1 MRLRLALI
9 LALLASTTALCTAQ
23 VRRRVTAP
31 PPSPPSYIVTSD
43 DVPAIYGDNTI
54 SYFEAGGSPSAPS
67 LIYQNTVTVGGNGG
81 SGGNF
86 AAHQLVSDSNAQC
99 LYVSDSASGQ
109 VSSVNIQTQLAMG
122 LFSGS
127 AQDTG
132 TLNGMG
138 LALNSSYLYATYT
151 DSNNIGTFQVLPG
164 CQLSFLGDTPV
175 AGLNGGGIYAVAVTN
190 GLMIATYGDGSI
202 ESFNIAGGT
211 PISNG
216 DRQDS
221 TGFTLDDNNL
231 PAGIDITQ
239 HGRFAIFGDGA
250 IRTVVEVSDISSG
263 RLTATR
269 VYNLGS
275 GPTSIGPRSFLPG
288 VGSTNVRLSPDESLL
303 FISNNQSGGITAGFF
318 NPTTGAVLPGCNSAR
333 LSGFYAPWYY
343 LGSLVTENTSGNGGV
358 LYVAEFGI
366 PSSIGILTI
375 QTGNGSCSFAES
387 SNSPVTDPLPSGKL
401 LSIWA
406 YPPRP
411 F

>member
-1 MRLRLALI
+1 MRLKLFVMIAWCALI
-9 LALLASTTALCTAQ
+9 SVCAAQ
-23 VRRRVTAP
+23 TRSPAAAP
-31 PPSPPSYIVTSD
+31 PPAAPSYIVTSD
-43 DVPAIYGDNTI
+43 DASAIYGDNTI

-67 LIYQNTVTVGGNGG
+67 LTYQNTVTVGGNGG
-81 SGGNF
+81 GGGNF
-86 AAHQLVSDSNAQC
+86 GAHQIASDTNAQC
-99 LYVSDSASGQ
+99 LYVSDAGSGQ
-109 VSSVNIQTQLAMG
+109 VASVNIQTQMVTG
-122 LFSGS
+122 IFSAS

-132 TLNGMG
+132 ALNGVG
-138 LALNSSYLYATYT
+138 LALNSNYLYASFT
-151 DSNNIGTFQVLPG
+151 DSNNIGAFQILPG
-164 CQLSFLGDTPV
+164 CQLSYLGDTLV
-175 AGLNGGGIYAVAVTN
+175 SGLNGGGIYALAATN
-190 GLMIATYGDGSI
+190 NLLIATYGDGSI

-216 DRQDS
+216 DKQES
-221 TGFTLDDNNL
+221 TGYTLDANNL

-239 HGRFAIFGDGA
+239 DGRYAIFGDGA

-275 GPTSIGPRSFLPG
+275 GSTSTGPRAMLPG

-303 FISNNQSGGITAGFF
+303 FISNNQSGSITAGFF
-318 NPTTGAVLPGCNSAR
+318 NSATGAVSPGCNSPR

-358 LYVAEFGI
+358 LYVAEFGV

-375 QTGNGSCSFAES
+375 HTGNGTCSLAES
-387 SNSPVTDPLPSGKL
+387 TNSPAIDPSVSGNV